1 MSSGAADDSES
12 ASEFRS
18 GSELDGVETPWGGGR
33 DLSGVELGDYHVGH
47 RLGRGGMAEVY
58 VAEQRSL
65 GRRVALKVLQG
76 RLAED
81 QAYIRRF
88 QNEAKAAAALVHDN
102 IVQIY
107 EVGVRD
113 GVYFIAQEY
122 VKGQNL
128 RQWIQRQGALTPR
141 QCFHVLRRVASAL
154 HKAAQAGIVHRDIK
168 PENILL
174 GQSGEVKVA
183 DFGLARLQSLAP
195 NVSQTQVGIAVGTPL
210 YMSPEQVEGR
220 TVDPRSDL
228 YSLGATAYHML
239 AGRPPFE
246 GDTALA
252 IAVQH
257 LRNEPKP
264 LLDARPD
271 LPPEL
276 CHVVHRLLA
285 KKVEDRYQ
293 QPVELLRDLRAIA
306 AGYRTQ
312 SGSWDEDD
320 ESWEA
325 GVDVGIEAVAAAG
338 AVGSGAVNAFA
349 PTRSAVTLR
358 LSSIMAGSAAR
369 SRRSPS
375 LTQWLVAAAAVTL
388 ALPAGMAAAWWSRP
402 YSVLEPP
409 SAALPREVVR
419 KATAR
424 DQFFHA
430 MQEGTIDAYQAVEQ
444 YFPEDADP
452 RNSYYVHRAQQ
463 QLGEAYLKR
472 NDLTAAAAVY
482 QRLANA
488 NPQSDAAFA
497 ASGRVGQANIAE
509 LRGERAAAEWF
520 LTGLLPLL
528 GNVPDPV
535 RAQLRQQLSKNLRPA
550 FDQMVRDQNGGQ

>member
-1 MSSGAADDSES
+1 MASDPTDDPDS
-12 ASEFRS
+12 ASEA
-18 GSELDGVETPWGGGR
+18 DGVEQPWVGGR
-33 DLSGVELGDYHVGH
+33 DLSGIELGDYHVGH

-113 GVYFIAQEY
+113 GVHFIAQEY

-154 HKAAQAGIVHRDIK
+154 HKAAQTGIVHRDIK

-183 DFGLARLQSLAP
+183 DFGLARLQSLSP
-195 NVSQTQVGIAVGTPL
+195 NVNQTQEGIAVGTPL

-220 TVDPRSDL
+220 AVDPRSDL

-276 CHVVHRLLA
+276 CRIVHRLLA
-285 KKVEDRYQ
+285 KSVEDRYQ
-293 QPVELLRDLRAIA
+293 QPVELLRDLRSFA
-306 AGYRTQ
+306 AGYQ
-312 SGSWDEDD
+312 AHDSSWDADGD
-320 ESWEA
+320 VWEA
-325 GVDVGIEAVAAAG
+325 GVDLGGDAGPVALST
-338 AVGSGAVNAFA
+338 GSGAIHAFA
-349 PTRSAVTLR
+349 PTRSAITMRLSTVMANTASGAPRSPTLSPWLLTAVMVTL
-358 LSSIMAGSAAR
+358 G
-369 SRRSPS
+369 
-375 LTQWLVAAAAVTL
+375 
-388 ALPAGMAAAWWSRP
+388 LPAGMAAAWWSRP
-402 YSVLEPP
+402 RSVLAPAEIAM
-409 SAALPREVVR
+409 SRDVVR

-430 MQEGTIDAYQAVEQ
+430 MQEGTIDAYRAVEQ
-444 YFPEDADP
+444 YFPEDADL
-452 RNSYYVHRAQQ
+452 RNSYYVHRARQ

-472 NDLTAAAAVY
+472 NDLTAAEAIY
-482 QRLANA
+482 QMLANA

-497 ASGRVGQANIAE
+497 ASGRIGQANIAE
-509 LRGERAAAEWF
+509 MRGERAAAEWH

-528 GNVPDPV
+528 GNIPDPV

>member
-1 MSSGAADDSES
+1 MVSDSIENPAENPESGADAES
-12 ASEFRS
+12 VGHAFV
-18 GSELDGVETPWGGGR
+18 GSR

-113 GVYFIAQEY
+113 GIHFIAQEY

-128 RQWIQRQGALTPR
+128 RQWIQRQGAMTPR

-195 NVSQTQVGIAVGTPL
+195 NVNLTQVGIAVGTPL

-220 TVDPRSDL
+220 SVDPRSDL

-239 AGRPPFE
+239 VGRPPFE

-257 LRNEPKP
+257 LRNDPKP
-264 LLDARPD
+264 LLEARPD

-276 CHVVHRLLA
+276 CRVVHRLLA

-293 QPVELLRDLRAIA
+293 QPVELLRDLRRLSVAYQTHDA
-306 AGYRTQ
+306 
-312 SGSWDEDD
+312 SWDDD
-320 ESWEA
+320 GEAWET
-325 GVDVGIEAVAAAG
+325 GVDLAG
-338 AVGSGAVNAFA
+338 EKGAGGLGLASGAIDAIDAFA
-349 PTRSAVTLR
+349 PTRSAVTMR
-358 LSSIMAGSAAR
+358 LSSVMANSAASSGRFSLTPWLTAGVIMAM
-369 SRRSPS
+369 
-375 LTQWLVAAAAVTL
+375 
-388 ALPAGMAAAWWSRP
+388 ALPTGMTAAWWSRP
-402 YSVLEPP
+402 RSVLDPP
-409 SAALPREVVR
+409 VASPPREVVR
-419 KATAR
+419 KSTAR

-430 MQEGTIDAYQAVEQ
+430 MQEGTIDAYRAVEL
-444 YFPEDADP
+444 YFPEDTDP

-472 NDLTAAAAVY
+472 NDLAAAAAVY

-497 ASGRVGQANIAE
+497 ASGRIGQANIAE
-509 LRGERAAAEWF
+509 MRGERAAAEWF

-528 GNVPDPV
+528 GNIPDPV
-535 RAQLRQQLSKNLRPA
+535 RAQLRQQLSKNLRSA